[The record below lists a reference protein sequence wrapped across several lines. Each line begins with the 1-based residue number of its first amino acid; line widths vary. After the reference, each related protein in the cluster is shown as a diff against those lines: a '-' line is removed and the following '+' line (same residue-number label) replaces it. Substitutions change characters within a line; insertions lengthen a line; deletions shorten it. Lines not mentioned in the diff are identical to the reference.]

1 VAWPEAQRPVSARMH
16 RGTLVGLLAGACG
29 RTTRGENEADI
40 PVSGRDF
47 GSADSACCCRSA
59 RLPGRVRVR
68 RGVRVG
74 PGLTG
79 GDRDHDGPEP
89 RSSADH
95 DEVAAA
101 ATTSTSAAGTCAAPT
116 ADAQLCAAPS
126 ATATHTAAAGE
137 VAAAAA
143 RKSSSPAGEAAP
155 RAAEE
160 AQEGRAGSDDHAEAS
175 KRCAPAR
182 ESSANGA
189 PVVGRELQ
197 LLVVR
202 PAGLPRG
209 GARSLAAGRRARP
222 QPVMGP
228 AALDGRSDL
237 PPWQRSDLRRA
248 RGRPLHQHRDRPRRL
263 VTNRRVHR
271 NSALTW
277 LADAA
282 DGV

>member
-16 RGTLVGLLAGACG
+16 RGTLVGLLAGAFG
-29 RTTRGENEADI
+29 RTTSRENEAGGL
-40 PVSGRDF
+40 VSGREF
-47 GSADSACCCRSA
+47 GSADSACCSRSA

-74 PGLTG
+74 PRLPG
-79 GDRDHDGPEP
+79 GDRDYDGPEP

-101 ATTSTSAAGTCAAPT
+101 ATTSSSAAGTCAAPT

-126 ATATHTAAAGE
+126 TTDTAAAGE

-143 RKSSSPAGEAAP
+143 RKNSSPAGEAAP

-175 KRCAPAR
+175 KRRAPAR
-182 ESSANGA
+182 ESSADGA
-189 PVVGRELQ
+189 PGVGRELR
-197 LLVVR
+197 LPVVR

-237 PPWQRSDLRRA
+237 ATS
-248 RGRPLHQHRDRPRRL
+248 
-263 VTNRRVHR
+263 
-271 NSALTW
+271 
-277 LADAA
+277 
-282 DGV
+282 